1 MQPCCWTAG
10 QMYVWY
16 WKSRGG
22 QIWKAID
29 EAGLDT
35 LDVKNNDLADVI
47 NGRYIQQVIPDSWSK
62 PSCAEGK
69 LAVCAKTCGTKYD
82 AFKEQFK

>member
-1 MQPCCWTAG
+1 
-10 QMYVWY
+10 MYVWY
-16 WKSRGG
+16 WKQRGG

-29 EAGLDT
+29 EVGLDT

-47 NGRYIQQVIPDSWSK
+47 NGRYMQEVIPDSWDK
-62 PSCAEGK
+62 PSCSDGK